1 MSWIVLETER
11 GNHVIP
17 NDEQHSVVKC
27 KCHPEWNEEASCYVH
42 NSFDGRED
50 FETGKRK
57 PS

>member
-11 GNHVIP
+11 GNHVMP
-17 NDEQHSVVKC
+17 NDEQHSVVRC
-27 KCHPEWNEEASCYVH
+27 KCRPEYDDDARAWVH

-50 FETGKRK
+50 FESGKRK